1 MIDGD
6 LGVLIQHSKLAS
18 FCIGILA
25 LPKNCSCTD
34 KNEAIEK

>member
-25 LPKNCSCTD
+25 LPKKCARID
-34 KNEAIEK
+34 KNDAIEK